1 MRVLKDKLF
10 IRITK
15 ENQESVY
22 SKEITRH
29 DGTKTRLYI
38 NVPTSTASDGRQ
50 SELTVQTAIIEAV
63 GEDVQ
68 WIKKGDTALINYDV
82 CNSPERFLYKDG
94 ADKIYFI
101 EANTTY
107 HEETLIAYQSRKS
120 RRDQVVYTKGEY
132 DYQSVL
138 LGIIRG
144 DELIANDPYVFIENV
159 SNRISK
165 VSAAGLLYT
174 ETQKIF
180 DREVLSVSKSSTE
193 KFGIRKGDIVKLDD
207 YDIFNIKLD
216 SDNSICAVNDIDVLA
231 VLNKVL

>member
-10 IRITK
+10 IRVTK
-15 ENQESVY
+15 ENSESIF

-38 NVPTSTASDGRQ
+38 NVPASGGSDGRQ
-50 SELTVQTAIIEAV
+50 SELTVQTAIVEAV
-63 GEDVQ
+63 GEQVS
-68 WIKKGDTALINYDV
+68 WIKKGDIALINYDV
-82 CNSPERFLYKDG
+82 YNSPERFLYKDG
-94 ADKIYFI
+94 NDRIYYI

-107 HEETLIAYQSRKS
+107 HEETLIVYQNRKS
-120 RRDQVVYTKGEY
+120 RRDQIVHTKGEY

-180 DREVLSVSKSSTE
+180 NREVLSVSKNSTE
-193 KFGIRKGDIVKLDD
+193 KYGIRKGDIVTLDD
-207 YDIFNIKLD
+207 YDLFNIRID
-216 SDNSICAVNDIDVLA
+216 ADNTICAVNDLDVLA
-231 VLNKVL
+231 VLNKNS